1 MQRQRLEVPV
11 PAAEVEQRQLRS
23 IGETAGLVSL
33 VAGKCFGAVAA
44 LSLEVERF
52 AVWAVLVLSVESVS
66 WVSAVVVAAAQ
77 STEASSAGGW
87 LH

>member
-1 MQRQRLEVPV
+1 MQQQRLEALV
-11 PAAEVEQRQLRS
+11 PAAEVEQRRLHS
-23 IGETAGLVSL
+23 TGETAGLESL
-33 VAGKCFGAVAA
+33 VAGKYSGAVAV
-44 LSLEVERF
+44 LSLEVEQF

-77 STEASSAGGW
+77 STAVSSAEGW